1 MTHLYNKG
9 VPLLSIKEFLGHL
22 SVTTTEIY
30 ATPDNIKIGEQIMSG
45 NKELGIDS
53 KYNENEKND
62 LKEWLNNYVK
72 KMKQKNEKSL

>member
-1 MTHLYNKG
+1 MRHPNATHLYNNG
-9 VPLLSIKEFLGHL
+9 VPLLSIKEFLEHS

-30 ATPDNIKIGEQIMSG
+30 ATPDNIKIREQIMNG

-62 LKEWLNNYVK
+62 LKEWLNN
-72 KMKQKNEKSL
+72 